1 MSVIDRAV
9 GDGSEGWTR
18 SPEWF
23 LQRIGKGKIRS
34 HHLVSFLMDLPLAPT
49 RRTRARVRRV
59 SAQAP
64 SSGAGA
70 RSRSNEEWIRAL
82 SSDAPT
88 TDSAYSDLRA
98 VILRGLRRV
107 LASRGVPD
115 SLCED
120 VAQEAL
126 VRVRER
132 LADFRGDSQFTTWTL
147 SIATRLAFD
156 ELRHKRWKDVS
167 FEAVTADAKTPLVFE
182 SATVTSQE
190 RMIARQRVLGRLRQ
204 VLENEITD
212 RQRIALVAELKG
224 MPHAEIATSLGVTRN
239 AVYKLTHD
247 ARKRVQAQLQAAGIS
262 ANDVLWAF
270 E

>member
-1 MSVIDRAV
+1 MA
-9 GDGSEGWTR
+9 T
-18 SPEWF
+18 
-23 LQRIGKGKIRS
+23 GKICS
-34 HHLVSFLMDLPLAPT
+34 HHLVFFLMDLVLAPS
-49 RRTRARVRRV
+49 RCTRARVGSV

-64 SSGAGA
+64 VSGAGA
-70 RSRSNEEWIRAL
+70 RSRSNDEWIQAL
-82 SSDAPT
+82 SGDGPT

-132 LADFRGDSQFTTWTL
+132 LADFRGDSYFTTWTL

-182 SATVTSQE
+182 SAAVMSQE
-190 RMIARQRVLGRLRQ
+190 RMIARERVLGRLRQ
-204 VLENEITD
+204 VLENELTD

-247 ARKRVQAQLQAAGIS
+247 ARKRVHAQLQAAGIS
-262 ANDVLWAF
+262 AHDVLWAF

>member
-1 MSVIDRAV
+1 MSVTDRAA
-9 GDGSEGWTR
+9 GDCSEGWTKYR
-18 SPEWF
+18 ERF
-23 LQRIGKGKIRS
+23 LRRIGKGKICS
-34 HHLVSFLMDLPLAPT
+34 HHPVFWLMDLPLAT
-49 RRTRARVRRV
+49 TGRTGARVRRV

-70 RSRSNEEWIRAL
+70 RSRSNDDWIRAL
-82 SSDAPT
+82 SGDGPA

-98 VILRGLRRV
+98 VILRGVRRV

-132 LADFRGDSQFTTWTL
+132 LADFRGDSYFTTWTL

-182 SATVTSQE
+182 SAAGMSQE
-190 RMIARQRVLGRLRQ
+190 RMIARQRVLGGLRQ
-204 VLENEITD
+204 VLENELTD

-262 ANDVLWAF
+262 VHDVLWAF